1 MFAAASTAMTVTPCG
16 VLVCALN
23 ASKSK
28 KPKLI

>member
-1 MFAAASTAMTVTPCG
+1 MFAAASIAIPLTPSG
-16 VLVCALN
+16 VQVCALN

>member
-1 MFAAASTAMTVTPCG
+1 MFAALFATLALTAFAAMA
-16 VLVCALN
+16 CALN

>member
-1 MFAAASTAMTVTPCG
+1 MFAAASTAIPTTPCG
-16 VLVCALN
+16 VRVCALN